1 MQPKITGADTWTHFI
16 GSGALS
22 YSWYNVQSCTEYA
35 TVEAMP
41 GNWLLAFTDG
51 EEPDDDRV
59 YVIDHAAVMV
69 AVRSL
74 ARAYPDH
81 WDCAGADSSDLPFGA
96 CHETMRQCALFLA
109 DPEYADFD
117 AGTADEVLQ
126 VAAFGKAIY
135 G

>member
-1 MQPKITGADTWTHFI
+1 MRPKITGADTWIHFL

-22 YSWYNVQSCTEYA
+22 YFWYDVKRHTGAETDAWCLY
-35 TVEAMP
+35 
-41 GNWLLAFTDG
+41 FTDG
-51 EEPDDDRV
+51 EEPDDTRV

-69 AVRSL
+69 AVRNL

-81 WDCAGADSSDLPFGA
+81 WDCTGADASDLPFGA
-96 CHETMRQCALFLA
+96 SLETMRQCALFLA

-117 AGTADEVLQ
+117 ADTADQ
-126 VAAFGKAIY
+126 VMQVCAFGSVVY